1 MTLPAFDWRT
11 AATVALT
18 AAIIFLMIAA
28 ATGYLRY

>member
-11 AATVALT
+11 AAAVALT
-18 AAIIFLMIAA
+18 AAIILLMIAA